1 LPHGNAAYIKGQLL
15 SRFDKIGSLA
25 RIAARRCHRNVPFQS
40 QGGFLIAA
48 RSMPPRS
55 QR

>member
-1 LPHGNAAYIKGQLL
+1 LPHGNAAYIKEQLF
-15 SRFDKIGSLA
+15 SRFDKGGLA
-25 RIAARRCHRNVPFQS
+25 CPDRRKALYNVPFQS